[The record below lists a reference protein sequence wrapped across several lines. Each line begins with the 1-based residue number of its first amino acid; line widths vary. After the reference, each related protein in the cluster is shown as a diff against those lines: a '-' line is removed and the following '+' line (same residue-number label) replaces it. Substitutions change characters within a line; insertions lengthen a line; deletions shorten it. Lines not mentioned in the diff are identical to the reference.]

1 MSQVGYYLIIIA
13 LGVLNVVLA
22 AVAYWQRDKQIKG
35 NRLREQQ
42 LRLAESLNELAEQ
55 RLSYLERQTKLLTDI
70 RTELRERPEN
80 GSSSGDQ
87 AADRASASDRKSST
101 TSE

>member
-22 AVAYWQRDKQIKG
+22 AAAYWQRDKQIKG

-42 LRLAESLNELAEQ
+42 LRLAESRNELAEQ

-70 RTELRERPEN
+70 RKELRQRPDN
-80 GSSSGDQ
+80 GASNGDHAAARTSS
-87 AADRASASDRKSST
+87 AA
-101 TSE
+101 

>member
-42 LRLAESLNELAEQ
+42 LRLAESRNELAEQ

-87 AADRASASDRKSST
+87 AADRASVADRKSST

>member
-42 LRLAESLNELAEQ
+42 LRLAES
-55 RLSYLERQTKLLTDI
+55 
-70 RTELRERPEN
+70 RTSWP
-80 GSSSGDQ
+80 SSGSHTW
-87 AADRASASDRKSST
+87 SARPSC
-101 TSE
+101 

>member
-1 MSQVGYYLIIIA
+1 MGQVGYYLIIIS

-22 AVAYWQRDKQIKG
+22 VVAYWQRDKQIKG

-42 LRLAESLNELAEQ
+42 LRLAEARNELAEQ
-55 RLSYLERQTKLLTDI
+55 RLSYLERQTKLLIDI
-70 RTELRERPEN
+70 RKELRDRPEN
-80 GSSSGDQ
+80 GWSNGDQ
-87 AADRASASDRKSST
+87 AEVRASTSGRTSST